1 VTSREL
7 SLVLLSALLHALWN
21 FRTKGSRNPLAFALL
36 LTACTASCAICI
48 FPFVEWREV
57 PSQLWWVVSVSAT
70 VHTLYFYCLSKG
82 YQSGDLSLV
91 YPIARST
98 PAFVPLI
105 AIPLLG
111 ERLSVPGALGIAVVV
126 AGIWLVHAEGWR
138 WRNLAEPGTKF
149 ALVTLAATVGY
160 SLFDKQGMAI
170 LSDASWSSPVPR
182 ALVYFCVVETMM
194 FALFLP
200 LALREVGRAG
210 LRTAA
215 REELRTAAAAALA
228 SIASYTLI
236 LEAFRTASVSYVVA
250 ARQSSVLFALVLGGI
265 FLRDRPSR
273 PRMLGVI
280 ATVAGVVL
288 IAIA

>member
-1 VTSREL
+1 VTGRDL
-7 SLVLLSALLHALWN
+7 ALVLLSALLHALWN
-21 FRTKGSRNPLAFALL
+21 FRTKGSRNPLAFAVLL
-36 LTACTASCAICI
+36 AACTAGGAVCL
-48 FPFVEWREV
+48 FPFVDWGEL
-57 PSQLWWVVSVSAT
+57 PSRLWWVVSASAV
-70 VHTLYFYCLSKG
+70 VHTVYFYSLSKG
-82 YQSGDLSLV
+82 YQAGDLSLV

-105 AIPLLG
+105 AVPLLG

-149 ALVTLAATVGY
+149 ALATLAATVAY
-160 SLFDKQGMAI
+160 SLLDKQGMGV
-170 LSDASWSSPVPR
+170 LSDTSWSSPVPR
-182 ALVYFCVVETMM
+182 ALVYFCVIETMM

-200 LALREVGRAG
+200 LALREVGAAG
-210 LRTAA
+210 LRRAA
-215 REELRTAAAAALA
+215 REELGTAAGAALA

-250 ARQSSVLFALVLGGI
+250 ARQSSVLFALILGGI

-273 PRMLGVI
+273 PRLIGAI
-280 ATVAGVVL
+280 ATVAGVAL